1 MKSIREFIDIK
12 SSEAKTLSEDSLLEA
27 PQGKEVSPTKTD
39 LPSLLTLQRKSIRRL
54 PNGEKVALY
63 YANKINKYVTIPYS
77 DVHSEEYEKGNN
89 LECLQD
95 IVESNKANAIIFE
108 DGKTMMVNIATAKK
122 VLRLHE
128 SLDAT
133 NRLKIYRMV
142 DESKEQFKK
151 VVGFAFTHIK

>member
-1 MKSIREFIDIK
+1 MKSIRDFIDITE
-12 SSEAKTLSEDSLLEA
+12 SEAEVSEVVLSEA
-27 PQGKEVSPTKTD
+27 QQGKEVSPTKTD

-77 DVHSEEYEKGNN
+77 DVHTEEYEKGSN

-95 IVESNKANAIIFE
+95 IVESNKSNAIIFE
-108 DGKTMMVNIATAKK
+108 DGKTMMVNTSTAKK
-122 VLRLHE
+122 VLKLHE
-128 SLDAT
+128 SLDTT
-133 NRLKIYRMV
+133 NRIKIHRML